1 MWTES
6 EIKQYLDG
14 NYWFFD
20 HDGRLHH
27 QHVPG
32 DFIPDHN
39 GKAALA
45 ACRNLDAI
53 NAEKKVHWPPNS
65 LEIIQSMRLDGIS
78 WAMIGALFG
87 CGATNVNKYYQR
99 QIRKKQMERED
110 YEARHDA
117 ANR

>member
-1 MWTES
+1 
-6 EIKQYLDG
+6 
-14 NYWFFD
+14 
-20 HDGRLHH
+20 
-27 QHVPG
+27 
-32 DFIPDHN
+32 
-39 GKAALA
+39 
-45 ACRNLDAI
+45 
-53 NAEKKVHWPPNS
+53 
-65 LEIIQSMRLDGIS
+65 MRLDGTS